1 MLSRAL
7 PAESMIRRASTED
20 VLRLLAIEVA
30 CFGAGAWGASLLESA
45 VTDPH
50 QDVLVTTSG
59 DAYGV
64 VRVAGD
70 TADLDRIATLP
81 EARRRGVGRDLLTQL
96 TDHAVRRGAGRLLL
110 EVAEDNAGAL
120 ALYVDSGFVE
130 IHRRRRYYPG
140 GIDAIV
146 MERPLAD

>member
-1 MLSRAL
+1 MPNRAL
-7 PAESMIRRASTED
+7 PDDPMIRRASTED

-30 CFGAGAWGASLLESA
+30 CFGADAWGTSLLESA

-50 QDVLVTTSG
+50 QDVLITTSG
-59 DAYGV
+59 DAFGV

-70 TADLDRIATLP
+70 TADLDRLATLP
-81 EARRRGVGRDLLTQL
+81 EARRRGVGRDLLAQL
-96 TDHAVRRGAGRLLL
+96 TDHAGRRGAARMLL
-110 EVAEDNAGAL
+110 EVAEDNSGAL

-130 IHRRRRYYPG
+130 IHRRSKYYPG

-146 MERPLAD
+146 MQRPLAD